1 MNEVLLGSEYFASQ
15 FGGAP
20 DGLWSAPGRV
30 NLIGEHTD
38 YNDGFAFPIAID
50 KRTTV
55 AARARA
61 DRLLRVTSN
70 SFPGVVEV
78 SLDHLDPDALTG
90 WAAYPLGVAW
100 AMSRAAPGGAF
111 DGASDGAGSFVVSPA
126 GSGVGPRMS
135 GLDLALT
142 SDVPAGAGLSSSA
155 AVECAVA
162 LALNDLWELGLDRQE
177 LARIGQLAEN
187 RVVGA
192 PTGIMDQSASLLGEP
207 DHGILLD
214 CQNLLTET
222 VPLGFAGAGVGLLV
236 IDTRTSHSHADGGYA
251 SRRRS
256 CEDGARR
263 LGVGSLRAVSTDDLP
278 RAAAQL
284 DGQTYRRVRHIITE
298 NQRVLDTV
306 AALRTSG
313 AAAIGPFLNESHL
326 SMRDDF
332 EISTP
337 ELDLAVASAQDLGA
351 IGARMT
357 GGGFGGAAI
366 ALVRNDDA
374 GKVAGGIAR
383 DFARAG
389 YAAPHIFPVTAS
401 EGARR
406 EE

>member
-1 MNEVLLGSEYFASQ
+1 MNEVLQLESEFFSNQ

-61 DRLLRVTSN
+61 DRLLRVTSS
-70 SFPGVVEV
+70 SFPGMVEV
-78 SLDHLDPDALTG
+78 SLDHLDPDTLTG

-100 AMSRAAPGGAF
+100 AMSLAAGG
-111 DGASDGAGSFVVSPA
+111 GW
-126 GSGVGPRMS
+126 SGMS

-142 SDVPAGAGLSSSA
+142 SEVPAGAGLSSSA

-214 CQNLLTET
+214 CQNLSTET
-222 VPLGFAGAGVGLLV
+222 VALGFAGAGVGLLV

-263 LGVGSLRAVSTDDLP
+263 LGVGSLRALGPADLP

-306 AALRTSG
+306 EALRTSG
-313 AAAIGPFLNESHL
+313 AAAIGPFLNESHV

-337 ELDLAVASAQDLGA
+337 ELDLAVASAQALGA

-357 GGGFGGAAI
+357 GGGFGGAAL

-374 GKVAGGIAR
+374 GPVAAGIAR
-383 DFARAG
+383 AFARAG
-389 YAAPHIFPVTAS
+389 YTAPHIFPVTAS

-406 EE
+406 EL

>member
-1 MNEVLLGSEYFASQ
+1 MNEVLERESGYFSSQ

-38 YNDGFAFPIAID
+38 YNEGFAFPIAID

-55 AARARA
+55 AARVRA
-61 DRLLRVTSN
+61 DRLLRVTSS
-70 SFPGVVEV
+70 SFPGVMEV

-100 AMSRAAPGGAF
+100 AMSRAAAG
-111 DGASDGAGSFVVSPA
+111 GAGSAAGSAA
-126 GSGVGPRMS
+126 GSGVPSRLS

-162 LALNDLWELGLDRQE
+162 LALNDLWDLGLGRQE

-214 CQNLLTET
+214 CQNLTTEA
-222 VPLGFAGAGVGLLV
+222 VALGFAGAGVGLLV

-263 LGVGSLRAVSTDDLP
+263 LGVGSLRALGPADLP

-284 DGQTYRRVRHIITE
+284 DGQTYRRVRHIIME

-306 AALRTSG
+306 TALRTSG
-313 AAAIGPFLNESHL
+313 AAAIGRFLNESHL

-332 EISTP
+332 EISAP
-337 ELDLAVASAQDLGA
+337 ELDLAVASAQERGA

-374 GKVAGGIAR
+374 AAVAAGVAR

-389 YAAPHIFPVTAS
+389 YTAPHIFPVTAS

-406 EE
+406 DL

>member
-1 MNEVLLGSEYFASQ
+1 MNEVLERESGYFSSE

-38 YNDGFAFPIAID
+38 YNEGFAFPIAID

-55 AARARA
+55 AARVRA
-61 DRLLRVTSN
+61 DRLLRVTSS
-70 SFPGVVEV
+70 SFPGVIEV
-78 SLDHLDPDALTG
+78 SLDRLEPDSLTG

-100 AMSRAAPGGAF
+100 AMSRAAAG
-111 DGASDGAGSFVVSPA
+111 GAGSDVASGSAA
-126 GSGVGPRMS
+126 GSGVPPGMS

-155 AVECAVA
+155 AIECAVA
-162 LALNDLWELGLDRQE
+162 LALNDLWGLGLGRPE

-214 CQNLLTET
+214 CQNLSTEA
-222 VPLGFAGAGVGLLV
+222 VALGFAGAGVGLLV

-263 LGVGSLRAVSTDDLP
+263 LGVGSLRALGPADLP

-306 AALRTSG
+306 TALRTSG
-313 AAAIGPFLNESHL
+313 PAAIGPFLNESHE

-337 ELDLAVASAQDLGA
+337 ELDLAVASAQGLGA

-366 ALVRNDDA
+366 ALVRNDGAATVAA
-374 GKVAGGIAR
+374 GVTR

-389 YAAPHIFPVTAS
+389 YAAPHIFTVTAS

-406 EE
+406 EL

>member
-1 MNEVLLGSEYFASQ
+1 MNEVLQLGSEYFSSQ
-15 FGGAP
+15 FSGAP

-61 DRLLRVTSN
+61 DRLLRVTSS

-78 SLDHLDPDALTG
+78 SLEDLDPDALTG

-100 AMSRAAPGGAF
+100 AMARAAAGGASG
-111 DGASDGAGSFVVSPA
+111 GAS
-126 GSGVGPRMS
+126 RMS
-135 GLDLALT
+135 GVDLALT

-162 LALNDLWELGLDRQE
+162 LALNDLWELGLDSQA

-222 VPLGFAGAGVGLLV
+222 VALGFAVAGVGLLV

-263 LGVGSLRAVSTDDLP
+263 LGVGSLRALGPDDLP

-298 NQRVLDTV
+298 NQRVLATV
-306 AALRTSG
+306 AALRASG
-313 AAAIGPFLNESHL
+313 AGAIGPFLDESHL

-337 ELDLAVASAQDLGA
+337 ELDLAVASAQELGA

-357 GGGFGGAAI
+357 GGGFGGAAL

-383 DFARAG
+383 DFARAR
-389 YAAPHIFPVTAS
+389 YTAPHIFPVTAS

-406 EE
+406 EL

>member
-1 MNEVLLGSEYFASQ
+1 M
-15 FGGAP
+15 
-20 DGLWSAPGRV
+20 
-30 NLIGEHTD
+30 
-38 YNDGFAFPIAID
+38 
-50 KRTTV
+50 
-55 AARARA
+55 
-61 DRLLRVTSN
+61 
-70 SFPGVVEV
+70 
-78 SLDHLDPDALTG
+78 
-90 WAAYPLGVAW
+90 
-100 AMSRAAPGGAF
+100 
-111 DGASDGAGSFVVSPA
+111 
-126 GSGVGPRMS
+126 
-135 GLDLALT
+135 DLALT

-214 CQNLLTET
+214 CQSLSTES
-222 VPLGFAGAGVGLLV
+222 VALGFAGAGVGLLV

-263 LGVGSLRAVSTDDLP
+263 LGVGSLRALGPDDLP
-278 RAAAQL
+278 RAAALL

-313 AAAIGPFLNESHL
+313 AASIGPFLNESHL

-337 ELDLAVASAQDLGA
+337 ELDLAVSSAQELGA

-357 GGGFGGAAI
+357 GGGFGGAAL
-366 ALVRNDDA
+366 ALVRNGDA
-374 GKVAGGIAR
+374 GRVSAGIAR
-383 DFARAG
+383 AFAGAG
-389 YAAPHIFPVTAS
+389 YTAPHIFPVAAS
-401 EGARR
+401 GGARR
-406 EE
+406 DL

>member
-1 MNEVLLGSEYFASQ
+1 MNEVLQLGSEYFSGQ

-38 YNDGFAFPIAID
+38 YNGGFAFPIAID

-55 AARARA
+55 AARARD
-61 DRLLRVTSN
+61 DRLLRVTSS

-78 SLDHLDPDALTG
+78 SLDHLDPDTLTG

-100 AMSRAAPGGAF
+100 ATSRAAAGGAS
-111 DGASDGAGSFVVSPA
+111 GRAASRI
-126 GSGVGPRMS
+126 SGV
-135 GLDLALT
+135 DLALT

-192 PTGIMDQSASLLGEP
+192 PTGIMDQSASLLGAT

-214 CQNLLTET
+214 CQSLLTET
-222 VPLGFAGAGVGLLV
+222 VALGFAGAGVGLLV
-236 IDTRTSHSHADGGYA
+236 IDTRTSHSHADSGYA

-263 LGVGSLRAVSTDDLP
+263 LGVGSLRALGPVDLP

-284 DGQTYRRVRHIITE
+284 DGQTFRRVRHIITE

-313 AAAIGPFLNESHL
+313 AGAIGPFLNESHL

-337 ELDLAVASAQDLGA
+337 ELDLAVASAQELGA

-357 GGGFGGAAI
+357 GGGFGGAAL

-374 GKVAGGIAR
+374 GTVAGGIAR
-383 DFARAG
+383 AFARAG
-389 YAAPHIFPVTAS
+389 YTAPHIFPVTAS

-406 EE
+406 EL

>member
-1 MNEVLLGSEYFASQ
+1 MNEVHLGNEYFSSQ

-20 DGLWSAPGRV
+20 DGMWSAPGRV

-61 DRLLRVTSN
+61 DRLLRVASN
-70 SFPGVVEV
+70 AFPGVVEV
-78 SLDHLDPDALTG
+78 SLDDLDPDSLTG

-100 AMSRAAPGGAF
+100 AMPQA
-111 DGASDGAGSFVVSPA
+111 PA
-126 GSGVGPRMS
+126 GM
-135 GLDLALT
+135 DLALT

-162 LALNDLWELGLDRQE
+162 VALNDLWELGLDRQE

-214 CQNLLTET
+214 CESLSTEC
-222 VPLGFAGAGVGLLV
+222 VALGFAGAGVGLLV

-256 CEDGARR
+256 CEDGARS
-263 LGVGSLRAVSTDDLP
+263 LGVGSLRALGPDDLP
-278 RAAAQL
+278 RAAALL

-313 AAAIGPFLNESHL
+313 AAAIGPFLDESHL

-337 ELDLAVASAQDLGA
+337 ELDLAVSSAQDLGA

-357 GGGFGGAAI
+357 GGGFGGAAL

-374 GKVAGGIAR
+374 GRVAEGIAR
-383 DFARAG
+383 SFARAG
-389 YAAPHIFPVTAS
+389 YTAPHIFPVTAS
-401 EGARR
+401 GGARR
-406 EE
+406 EL

>member
-1 MNEVLLGSEYFASQ
+1 MNEVLERESGYFSSQ

-38 YNDGFAFPIAID
+38 YNEGFAFPIAID

-55 AARARA
+55 AARVRA
-61 DRLLRVTSN
+61 DRLLRVTSS
-70 SFPGVVEV
+70 SFPGVMEV

-100 AMSRAAPGGAF
+100 AMSRAAAG
-111 DGASDGAGSFVVSPA
+111 GAGSAAGSAA
-126 GSGVGPRMS
+126 GSGVPSRLS

-162 LALNDLWELGLDRQE
+162 LALNDLWDLGLGRQE

-214 CQNLLTET
+214 CQNLTTEA
-222 VPLGFAGAGVGLLV
+222 VALGFAGAGVGLLV

-256 CEDGARR
+256 CEDGASR
-263 LGVGSLRAVSTDDLP
+263 LGVGSLRALGPADLP

-306 AALRTSG
+306 TALRTSG
-313 AAAIGPFLNESHL
+313 AAAIGRFLNESHL

-337 ELDLAVASAQDLGA
+337 ELDLAVASAQERGA

-374 GKVAGGIAR
+374 AAVAAGVAR

-389 YAAPHIFPVTAS
+389 YTAPHIFPVTAS

-406 EE
+406 DL

>member
-1 MNEVLLGSEYFASQ
+1 MTELLRQGTEYFTGE
-15 FGGAP
+15 FGVAP

-30 NLIGEHTD
+30 NVIGEHTD

-55 AARARA
+55 AARARE
-61 DRLLRVTSN
+61 DRMLRVAS
-70 SFPGVVEV
+70 SAFPGVVET
-78 SLDHLDPDALTG
+78 SLDGLDPDSLNG

-100 AMSRAAPGGAF
+100 AMSRTA
-111 DGASDGAGSFVVSPA
+111 PA
-126 GSGVGPRMS
+126 GALTGV
-135 GLDLALT
+135 DLALS

-162 LALNDLWELGLDRQE
+162 LALNDLWQLGLSRQE

-214 CQNLLTET
+214 CQSLKTES
-222 VPLGFAGAGVGLLV
+222 VALGFAAAGVGLLV

-256 CEDGARR
+256 CEDGARTM
-263 LGVGSLRAVSTDDLP
+263 GVGSLRALGTEDLP
-278 RAAAQL
+278 RAATLL
-284 DGQTYRRVRHIITE
+284 DGQTFRRVRHVITE

-306 AALRTSG
+306 AALRTAG
-313 AAAIGPFLNESHL
+313 PTAIGPFLNESHV

-337 ELDLAVASAQDLGA
+337 ELDLAVSSAQELGA
-351 IGARMT
+351 LGARMT

-366 ALVRNDDA
+366 ALVRNGDA
-374 GKVAGGIAR
+374 SRVAEGIAR
-383 DFARAG
+383 DFSRAG
-389 YAAPHIFPVTAS
+389 FTAPHVFPVSAS
-401 EGARR
+401 AGARR
-406 EE
+406 EQ

>member
-1 MNEVLLGSEYFASQ
+1 MNEVLQLGSEYFSGQ

-20 DGLWSAPGRV
+20 EGLWSAPGRV

-61 DRLLRVTSN
+61 DRLLRVTSS

-100 AMSRAAPGGAF
+100 AIAGGAS
-111 DGASDGAGSFVVSPA
+111 GSAAS
-126 GSGVGPRMS
+126 RMS
-135 GLDLALT
+135 GVDLALT

-192 PTGIMDQSASLLGEP
+192 PTGIMDQAASLLGEP

-214 CQNLLTET
+214 CQSLLTET
-222 VPLGFAGAGVGLLV
+222 VALGFAGAGVGLLV

-263 LGVGSLRAVSTDDLP
+263 LGVGSLRALGPDDLP

-306 AALRTSG
+306 AALRSSG
-313 AAAIGPFLNESHL
+313 AGAIGPFLDESHL

-337 ELDLAVASAQDLGA
+337 ELDLAVASAQELGA
-351 IGARMT
+351 LGARMT
-357 GGGFGGAAI
+357 GGGFGGAAL
-366 ALVRNDDA
+366 ALVRNEDA

-389 YAAPHIFPVTAS
+389 YTAPHIFPVTAS

-406 EE
+406 EA

>member
-1 MNEVLLGSEYFASQ
+1 MNEVLQLGSEYFSSQ
-15 FGGAP
+15 FGGVP

-55 AARARA
+55 AARARE

-78 SLDHLDPDALTG
+78 SIDDVDPDALTG

-100 AMSRAAPGGAF
+100 AMSRVAAG
-111 DGASDGAGSFVVSPA
+111 GAGSAAGSAA
-126 GSGVGPRMS
+126 GSGVPSRLS

-162 LALNDLWELGLDRQE
+162 LALNDLWDLGLGRPE

-214 CQNLLTET
+214 CQNLSTEA
-222 VPLGFAGAGVGLLV
+222 VALGFAGAGVGLLV

-263 LGVGSLRAVSTDDLP
+263 LGVGSLRALGPADLP

-306 AALRTSG
+306 TALRTSG
-313 AAAIGPFLNESHL
+313 AATIGRFLNESHL

-337 ELDLAVASAQDLGA
+337 ELDLAVASAQEMGA

-374 GKVAGGIAR
+374 AAVAAGVAR

-389 YAAPHIFPVTAS
+389 YTAPHIFPVTAS

-406 EE
+406 EL

>member
-1 MNEVLLGSEYFASQ
+1 MNEVLILGNEYFSSQ

-61 DRLLRVTSN
+61 DRLLRVASN
-70 SFPGVVEV
+70 SFPGVVEL
-78 SLDHLDPDALTG
+78 SLDGLDPDSLTG
-90 WAAYPLGVAW
+90 WAAYPLGVVW
-100 AMSRAAPGGAF
+100 AMTQAAAGAAAAAS
-111 DGASDGAGSFVVSPA
+111 GAAALCASGQGAGSRLA
-126 GSGVGPRMS
+126 GM
-135 GLDLALT
+135 DLALT

-162 LALNDLWELGLDRQE
+162 LALNDLWDLRLGRQE
-177 LARIGQLAEN
+177 LAGAGQLAEN

-192 PTGIMDQSASLLGEP
+192 PTGIMDQSASLLGAP

-214 CQNLLTET
+214 CQSLTTES
-222 VPLGFAGAGVGLLV
+222 VALGFAGAGVGLLV

-256 CEDGARR
+256 CEDGARSM
-263 LGVGSLRAVSTDDLP
+263 GVGSLRALGEDDLP
-278 RAAAQL
+278 RAEALL

-313 AAAIGPFLNESHL
+313 AAAIGPFLNESHS

-332 EISTP
+332 EISTA
-337 ELDLAVASAQDLGA
+337 ELDLAVSSAQELGA

-357 GGGFGGAAI
+357 GGGFGGAAL
-366 ALVRNDDA
+366 ALVRNEDA
-374 GKVAGGIAR
+374 GRVSAGVAR

-389 YAAPHIFPVTAS
+389 YTAPHIFPVIAS

-406 EE
+406 EL

>member
-1 MNEVLLGSEYFASQ
+1 
-15 FGGAP
+15 
-20 DGLWSAPGRV
+20 
-30 NLIGEHTD
+30 
-38 YNDGFAFPIAID
+38 
-50 KRTTV
+50 
-55 AARARA
+55 
-61 DRLLRVTSN
+61 
-70 SFPGVVEV
+70 VEV
-78 SLDHLDPDALTG
+78 SLDDVDPDALTG

-100 AMSRAAPGGAF
+100 AMSRATAAGGAN
-111 DGASDGAGSFVVSPA
+111 SFS
-126 GSGVGPRMS
+126 GSGVAS
-135 GLDLALT
+135 GLSGMDLALT

-162 LALNDLWELGLDRQE
+162 LALNDLWGLGLDRPE

-214 CQNLLTET
+214 CQSLKTES
-222 VPLGFAGAGVGLLV
+222 VALGFAGAGVGLLV

-256 CEDGARR
+256 CEDAARR
-263 LGVGSLRAVSTDDLP
+263 LGVGSLRALGPDNLP
-278 RAAAQL
+278 RAEAQL

-306 AALRTSG
+306 AALRISG
-313 AAAIGPFLNESHL
+313 AAAIGPFLNESHI

-332 EISTP
+332 EISTA
-337 ELDLAVASAQDLGA
+337 ELDLAVSSAQDLGA

-357 GGGFGGAAI
+357 GGGFGGAAL

-374 GKVAGGIAR
+374 GTVAEGIAR
-383 DFARAG
+383 NFARAG
-389 YAAPHIFPVTAS
+389 YTAPHIFPVTAS

-406 EE
+406 EQ

>member
-1 MNEVLLGSEYFASQ
+1 MNEVLERESGYFSSQ

-38 YNDGFAFPIAID
+38 YNEGFAFPIAID

-55 AARARA
+55 AARVRA
-61 DRLLRVTSN
+61 DRLLRVTSS
-70 SFPGVVEV
+70 SFPGVMEV

-100 AMSRAAPGGAF
+100 AMSRAAAG
-111 DGASDGAGSFVVSPA
+111 GAGSAAGSAA
-126 GSGVGPRMS
+126 GSGVPSRLS

-162 LALNDLWELGLDRQE
+162 LALNDLWDLGLGRQE

-214 CQNLLTET
+214 CQNLTTEA
-222 VPLGFAGAGVGLLV
+222 VALGFAGAGVGLLV

-263 LGVGSLRAVSTDDLP
+263 LGVGSLRALGTDDLP

-284 DGQTYRRVRHIITE
+284 DAQTYRRVRHIITE

-332 EISTP
+332 EISTA

-357 GGGFGGAAI
+357 GGGFGGAAL

-374 GKVAGGIAR
+374 GKVAEGVAR
-383 DFARAG
+383 NFARAG

-406 EE
+406 EL

>member
-1 MNEVLLGSEYFASQ
+1 
-15 FGGAP
+15 
-20 DGLWSAPGRV
+20 
-30 NLIGEHTD
+30 
-38 YNDGFAFPIAID
+38 
-50 KRTTV
+50 
-55 AARARA
+55 
-61 DRLLRVTSN
+61 
-70 SFPGVVEV
+70 
-78 SLDHLDPDALTG
+78 
-90 WAAYPLGVAW
+90 
-100 AMSRAAPGGAF
+100 
-111 DGASDGAGSFVVSPA
+111 
-126 GSGVGPRMS
+126 MS

-155 AVECAVA
+155 AIECAVA
-162 LALNDLWELGLDRQE
+162 LALNDLWDVGLGRPE

-214 CQNLLTET
+214 CQNLSTEA
-222 VPLGFAGAGVGLLV
+222 VALGFAGAGVGLLV

-263 LGVGSLRAVSTDDLP
+263 LGVGSLRELGPADLP

-284 DGQTYRRVRHIITE
+284 DGQTYRRVRHIVTE

-306 AALRTSG
+306 TALRTSG
-313 AAAIGPFLNESHL
+313 PAAIGPFLNESHE

-337 ELDLAVASAQDLGA
+337 ELDLAVASAQGLGA

-366 ALVRNDDA
+366 ALVRNDGAATVAA
-374 GKVAGGIAR
+374 GVTR

-389 YAAPHIFPVTAS
+389 YAAPHIFTVTAS

-406 EE
+406 EL

>member
-1 MNEVLLGSEYFASQ
+1 MNEVLERESGYFSSQ

-38 YNDGFAFPIAID
+38 YNEGFAFPIAID

-55 AARARA
+55 AARVRA
-61 DRLLRVTSN
+61 DRLLRVTSS
-70 SFPGVVEV
+70 SFPGVIEV

-100 AMSRAAPGGAF
+100 AMSRAAAG
-111 DGASDGAGSFVVSPA
+111 GAGSAA
-126 GSGVGPRMS
+126 GSGVPSRLS

-162 LALNDLWELGLDRQE
+162 LALNDLWDLGLGRPE

-214 CQNLLTET
+214 CQNLTTEA
-222 VPLGFAGAGVGLLV
+222 VALGFAGAGVGLLV

-263 LGVGSLRAVSTDDLP
+263 LGVGSLRALGPADLP

-306 AALRTSG
+306 TALRTSG
-313 AAAIGPFLNESHL
+313 AATIGRFLNESHL

-337 ELDLAVASAQDLGA
+337 ELDLAVASAQEMGA

-374 GKVAGGIAR
+374 AAVAAGVAR

-389 YAAPHIFPVTAS
+389 YTAPHIFPVTAS

-406 EE
+406 EL

>member
-1 MNEVLLGSEYFASQ
+1 MNEVHLGNEYFSSQ

-20 DGLWSAPGRV
+20 DGMWSAPGRV

-61 DRLLRVTSN
+61 DRLLRVAS
-70 SFPGVVEV
+70 SAFPGVVEV
-78 SLDHLDPDALTG
+78 SLDDLDPDSLTG

-100 AMSRAAPGGAF
+100 AMPQA
-111 DGASDGAGSFVVSPA
+111 PA
-126 GSGVGPRMS
+126 GM
-135 GLDLALT
+135 DLALT

-162 LALNDLWELGLDRQE
+162 VALNDLWELGLDRQE

-214 CQNLLTET
+214 CENLSTES
-222 VPLGFAGAGVGLLV
+222 VALGFAGAGVGLLV

-256 CEDGARR
+256 CEDGARS
-263 LGVGSLRAVSTDDLP
+263 LGVGSLRALGPDDLP
-278 RAAAQL
+278 RAAALL

-313 AAAIGPFLNESHL
+313 AAAIGPFLDESHL

-337 ELDLAVASAQDLGA
+337 ELDLAVSSAQDLGA

-357 GGGFGGAAI
+357 GGGFGGAAL

-374 GKVAGGIAR
+374 GRVAEGIAR
-383 DFARAG
+383 SFARAG
-389 YAAPHIFPVTAS
+389 YTAPHIFPVTAS
-401 EGARR
+401 GGARR
-406 EE
+406 EL

>member
-1 MNEVLLGSEYFASQ
+1 MTDLLQRGREYFSSQ
-15 FGGAP
+15 FGAAP
-20 DGLWSAPGRV
+20 GGLWSAPGRV

-38 YNDGFAFPIAID
+38 YNDGFAFPLAIE
-50 KRTTV
+50 KRTLV
-55 AARARA
+55 AASVRA
-61 DRLLRVTSN
+61 DRRLRVASS

-78 SLDHLDPDALTG
+78 SLDGLDPDALHG

-100 AMSRAAPGGAF
+100 AMSEAARESGGPV
-111 DGASDGAGSFVVSPA
+111 DGLAG
-126 GSGVGPRMS
+126 M
-135 GLDLALT
+135 DLALS

-162 LALNDLWELGLDRQE
+162 LALNELWGLGLGRQQ
-177 LARIGQLAEN
+177 LARIGRLAEN

-214 CQNLLTET
+214 CQSLQTESIA
-222 VPLGFAGAGVGLLV
+222 LGFAGAGLGLLV

-256 CEDGARR
+256 CEEGARAM
-263 LGVGSLRAVSTDDLP
+263 GVGSLRALGPADLP
-278 RAAAQL
+278 RAAALL
-284 DGQTYRRVRHIITE
+284 DTQTFRRVRHVISE

-306 AALRTSG
+306 ATLRTRG
-313 AAAIGPFLNESHL
+313 PAAIGPFLNASHV

-332 EISTP
+332 EISTA
-337 ELDLAVASAQDLGA
+337 ELDLAVSSAQVLGA
-351 IGARMT
+351 VGARMT

-366 ALVRNDDA
+366 ALVRDSDA
-374 GKVAGGIAR
+374 RRVAEGVAQAF
-383 DFARAG
+383 DRAG
-389 YAAPHIFPVTAS
+389 FAAPRIFPVTAS

-406 EE
+406 ES

>member
-1 MNEVLLGSEYFASQ
+1 MTANELSQRGRDYFSGE
-15 FGGAP
+15 FGHPP

-38 YNDGFAFPIAID
+38 YNDGFVFPIAIE
-50 KRTTV
+50 KRTV
-55 AARARA
+55 AAASVRN
-61 DRLLRVTSN
+61 DRRLRVASS
-70 SFPGVVEV
+70 SFPGIVEV
-78 SLDHLDPDALTG
+78 SLDELDPDSLQG

-100 AMSRAAPGGAF
+100 AMSQAAGEKGMPTARL
-111 DGASDGAGSFVVSPA
+111 A
-126 GSGVGPRMS
+126 
-135 GLDLALT
+135 GLDLALS

-155 AVECAVA
+155 AVECAAA
-162 LALNDLWELGLDRQE
+162 LALNELWGLGLGREE

-214 CQNLLTET
+214 CQSLQAES
-222 VPLGFAGAGVGLLV
+222 VPLGFTAAGLGLLV

-256 CEDGARR
+256 CEAGAKAM
-263 LGVGSLRAVSTDDLP
+263 GVPNLRALGPGDLP
-278 RAAAQL
+278 RAAGVL
-284 DGQTYRRVRHIITE
+284 DDETFRRVRHIVTE

-306 AALRTSG
+306 AALRTEG
-313 AAAIGPFLNESHL
+313 PAAVGPFLNESHV

-337 ELDLAVASAQDLGA
+337 ELDLAVSAAQSLGA
-351 IGARMT
+351 LGARMT

-366 ALVRNDDA
+366 ALVRNQDA
-374 GKVAGGIAR
+374 ARITEGIVREFAG
-383 DFARAG
+383 AG
-389 YAAPHIFPVTAS
+389 FTAPSIFPVSAS
-401 EGARR
+401 AGARR
-406 EE
+406 ED